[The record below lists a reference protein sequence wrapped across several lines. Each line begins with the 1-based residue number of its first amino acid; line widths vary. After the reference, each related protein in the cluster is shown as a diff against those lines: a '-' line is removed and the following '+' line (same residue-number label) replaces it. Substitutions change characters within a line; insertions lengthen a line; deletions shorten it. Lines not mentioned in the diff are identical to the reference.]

1 LDIWQDAGRV
11 KKTRDSCA
19 KTARNVSISPTVE
32 LEGQRNA
39 RVRNEQAQSNQW
51 QIDRTPQIKISGEQK
66 VRRPRGP

>member
-11 KKTRDSCA
+11 KKTRDPCA

-51 QIDRTPQIKISGEQK
+51 
-66 VRRPRGP
+66 